1 MTFKSWIAAADM
13 SGQSM
18 QDRKNLPHPPSLTSD
33 LESDRQPC
41 LEGSHSAIETT
52 LNKGRTMPFRQPP
65 KSRCSAALF
74 AIGLVSGLV
83 AQAHATSFT
92 INGITVSS
100 DDAGFAQPSANTV
113 HFPSAPG
120 GVTTF
125 TYGDGRGFTIMND
138 ETSFGSS
145 PSANIA
151 GIPSAGGINAIAGFG
166 GASLIVVKDAGNGT
180 TLFSDRFFSL
190 NGGAPWFPPALNF
203 SYAGGTLT
211 VNAIGEVQQINADG
225 TVTYMF
231 AADPSVLIGSYLL
244 FAAGPSAADTQMS
257 LQQSARKLRS
267 VFNTA
272 AIASNFA
279 NMNTYDCN
287 LFDARGLC
295 VSVGGRYTSV
305 GSPDSDSSSSVLVL
319 GYKASPQLRIGA
331 FIDESFNRNTPGGID
346 LKNRVPLMGFFG
358 VWNQNADGLGW
369 QVKLANAYQSKD
381 VDITR
386 DVIGSSE
393 AGKGSTEL
401 TAESYVSELSYAF
414 NQGSKTLLRPYLA
427 ARYTLIKQDG
437 YTERDASTPLTVA
450 ELKDRS
456 TSLLA
461 GIKVQHRIA
470 PKAML
475 TGSLGVEQDVEHKVS
490 RYTAGGIAGLTSESF
505 NDDIKRTRAV
515 ASAGAFCD
523 VARGQRLSFDVYY
536 QELAFERTGSTTAY
550 AHYTVG
556 F

>member
-1 MTFKSWIAAADM
+1 
-13 SGQSM
+13 
-18 QDRKNLPHPPSLTSD
+18 
-33 LESDRQPC
+33 
-41 LEGSHSAIETT
+41 
-52 LNKGRTMPFRQPP
+52 MPFRRTP
-65 KSRCSAALF
+65 KCRSSAALF
-74 AIGLVSGLV
+74 AIGLMSGLI

-92 INGITVSS
+92 INGITMSS
-100 DDAGFAQPSANTV
+100 DDAGFSQPSANTF
-113 HFPSAPG
+113 HFPTSPA

-125 TYGDGRGFTIMND
+125 TYSDGRGFTIMND
-138 ETSFGSS
+138 ETGFSS
-145 PSANIA
+145 PSENIA
-151 GIPSAGGINAIAGFG
+151 GIPSAGGINAIAGIGFN
-166 GASLIVVKDAGNGT
+166 STIVVKDARSGA
-180 TLFSDRFFSL
+180 TLFSGRYRNDL
-190 NGGAPWFPPALNF
+190 AGGAPWFAPGLNF

-225 TVTYMF
+225 TVAYIG

-257 LQQSARKLRS
+257 LQRSARKLRS
-267 VFNTA
+267 VFNSA

-305 GSPDSDSSSSVLVL
+305 GSPDSDSSSGVLVL
-319 GYKASPQLRIGA
+319 GYKASQQLRIGA
-331 FIDESFNRNTPGGID
+331 FIDESFNRNTPSGID
-346 LKNRVPLMGFFG
+346 LRNRVPLMGFFG

-386 DVIGSSE
+386 DVVGSSE

-401 TAESYVSELSYAF
+401 TVESYVSELSYAF

-427 ARYTLIKQDG
+427 ARYTLIEQDG
-437 YTERDASTPLTVA
+437 YTERDVSTPLTVA
-450 ELKDRS
+450 ALKDRS

-461 GIKVQHRIA
+461 GIKVHHRIA
-470 PKAML
+470 PKVTL
-475 TGSLGVEQDVEHKVS
+475 TGSLGVEQDLEHKVG
-490 RYTAGGIAGLTSESF
+490 RYAASGVAGLTSESF
-505 NDDIKRTRAV
+505 NGDIKRTRAV
-515 ASAGAFCD
+515 ASAGAFFD
-523 VARGQRLSFDVYY
+523 AARGQRLSFDVYY